1 MTINNSIAELVGN
14 TPLLRLSRFR
24 QRFALPAEILAK
36 LEYFNPNHS
45 IKDRIALSMIEEA
58 ERSGRLKPGDT
69 IADSTSGNTGIGLA
83 ALAAAKG
90 YPFRVYLHDRL
101 SEERF
106 QILRALGAEVI
117 PFSEVEGFAEVLEQS
132 DGDFVAASRWLGENV
147 ITRQPNV
154 FHTAQLENP
163 ANPAAH
169 SLTTGPEIWQQTEGQ
184 LDIVIAAVGTGGTVS
199 GIGRYLKEQNPA
211 IQIIAVEPGPHS
223 IPTAENPEA
232 REITGVHAFSQVLPE
247 RVPPTLDR
255 RAVDEAI
262 AVELWQ
268 ATAAAREVAVS
279 DGILIGESAG
289 AVLHA
294 ARQVALRPENHGKRI
309 VAILADS
316 GLSYLSTGLFDASI
330 TPGQLQVA
338 AIYNP
343 NESHH
348 ESDYVTT
355 HS

>member
-1 MTINNSIAELVGN
+1 MTIHNSITELVGN

-24 QRFALPAEILAK
+24 QQFNLPAEILAK

-45 IKDRIALSMIEEA
+45 VKDRIALSMIEEA

-83 ALAAAKG
+83 AIAAAKG
-90 YPFRVYLHDRL
+90 YPFRVYLHDKL

-117 PFSEVEGFAEVLEQS
+117 PFSQVEGFAEVMEQS
-132 DGDFVAASRWLGENV
+132 DGDFVAASRWLASNV
-147 ITRQPNV
+147 INRQPNV

-169 SLTTGPEIWQQTEGQ
+169 YRATGPEIWQQTGGEV
-184 LDIVIAAVGTGGTVS
+184 DIVIAAVGTGGTVS
-199 GIGRYLKEQNPA
+199 GVGRFLKQQNPA
-211 IQIIAVEPGPHS
+211 IQVIAVEPGPHS
-223 IPTAENPEA
+223 IPSAERPDQ
-232 REITGVHAFSQVLPE
+232 RELTGVHAFSDVLPE

-255 RAVDEAI
+255 DLIDEAFQ
-262 AVELWQ
+262 VEHWQ
-268 ATAAAREVAVS
+268 AIAAAREVAVS

-289 AVLHA
+289 GVLHA
-294 ARQVALRPENHGKRI
+294 ARQVALRPENQGKRI
-309 VAILADS
+309 VVVLADS
-316 GLSYLSTGLFDASI
+316 GLSYLSTGLFNHDI

-338 AIYNP
+338 ALVGNP
-343 NESHH
+343 PLKNAS
-348 ESDYVTT
+348 
-355 HS
+355 

>member
-1 MTINNSIAELVGN
+1 MTIKNSITELVGN

-24 QRFALPAEILAK
+24 QRFALPAEIVAK

-45 IKDRIALSMIEEA
+45 VKDRIALSMIEEA
-58 ERSGRLKPGDT
+58 ERSGKLKPGDT

-83 ALAAAKG
+83 AIAAAKG
-90 YPFRVYLHDRL
+90 YPFRVYLHDKL

-117 PFSEVEGFAEVLEQS
+117 PFSEVEGFTDVLEQS
-132 DGDFVAASRWLGENV
+132 DGDFVAASRWLAENV

-169 SLTTGPEIWQQTEGQ
+169 HRTTGPEIWQQTDGQ
-184 LDIVIAAVGTGGTVS
+184 VDIVIAAVGTGGTVS
-199 GIGRYLKEQNPA
+199 GIGQYLKQQNPA
-211 IQIIAVEPGPHS
+211 IQVIAVEPGPHS
-223 IPTAENPEA
+223 IPTTENPEV
-232 REITGVHAFSQVLPE
+232 REITGVHAFSDVLPE
-247 RVPPTLDR
+247 RVPPTLNRDI
-255 RAVDEAI
+255 VDEAF
-262 AVELWQ
+262 AVEHWQ
-268 ATAAAREVAVS
+268 AVAAARDVAVS

-294 ARQVALRPENHGKRI
+294 ARLVAQRPENLGKRI
-309 VAILADS
+309 VAVLADS
-316 GLSYLSTGLFDASI
+316 GLSYLSTGLFDPHI

-338 AIYNP
+338 ALVSSQQIK
-343 NESHH
+343 SA
-348 ESDYVTT
+348 S
-355 HS
+355 

>member
-1 MTINNSIAELVGN
+1 MTINNSITELVGN

-24 QRFALPAEILAK
+24 QQFELPAEILAK

-45 IKDRIALSMIEEA
+45 VKDRIALSMIEEA

-83 ALAAAKG
+83 AIAAAKG
-90 YPFRVYLHDRL
+90 YPFRVYLHDKL

-117 PFSEVEGFAEVLEQS
+117 PFSQIEGFTEVLEQS
-132 DGDFVAASRWLGENV
+132 DGDFVAASRWLAENV
-147 ITRQPNV
+147 INRQPNV

-169 SLTTGPEIWQQTEGQ
+169 YRTTGPEIWQQTEGQ
-184 LDIVIAAVGTGGTVS
+184 VDIVIAAVGTGGTVT
-199 GIGRYLKEQNPA
+199 GIGRYLKQHNPS
-211 IQIIAVEPGPHS
+211 IQVIAVEPGPHS
-223 IPTAENPEA
+223 IPTADRPEQ
-232 REITGVHAFSQVLPE
+232 RELTGVHAFSEVLPE

-255 RAVDEAI
+255 SIVDEAFP
-262 AVELWQ
+262 VEHWQ

-289 AVLHA
+289 GVLHA
-294 ARQVALRPENHGKRI
+294 ARAVALRPENHGKRI
-309 VAILADS
+309 VVVLADS
-316 GLSYLSTGLFDASI
+316 GLSYLSTGLFNHDI

-338 AIYNP
+338 ALVSNQQIKNA
-343 NESHH
+343 S
-348 ESDYVTT
+348 
-355 HS
+355 